1 MAKKRSSR
9 EASKAAFLKA
19 MEKSFGNISV
29 SANSAGISRT
39 IVYMWMKDDSEFK
52 EKVGDKEY
60 YEELRLD
67 ALEAKLNKVGFI
79 DENPTMLI
87 FLAKTI
93 GKKRGYNERSEIDLT
108 LKELPSIPPVVLNIR
123 K

>member
-29 SANSAGISRT
+29 SANAAGISRT
-39 IVYMWMKDDSEFK
+39 IVYMWMEDDLEFK
-52 EKVGDKEY
+52 KRVDDKEY